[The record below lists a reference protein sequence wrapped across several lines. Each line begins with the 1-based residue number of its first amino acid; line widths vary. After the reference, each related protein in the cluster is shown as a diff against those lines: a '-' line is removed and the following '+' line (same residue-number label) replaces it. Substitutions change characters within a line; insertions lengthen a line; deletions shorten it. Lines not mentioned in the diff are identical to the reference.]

1 MVVMYH
7 GLVETYVICVAFV
20 NLGSAVTGAV
30 LVPFALHTLGLSPFG
45 LGLALAAAGVGGL
58 LGSLAAVRLG
68 RRFGTGR
75 VVIACHAAPALAWAI
90 AALSTDSPAGWL
102 LFGVGQFVLGLSMG
116 AENANSM
123 GYRQTVTP
131 DRLQGRMNATMRS
144 INRAMIVIGAPVGG
158 LVGDRIGYSNTLWIA
173 ALGFLAAATTLGLS
187 RYRGARLDDVYVNP
201 V

>member
-1 MVVMYH
+1 M
-7 GLVETYVICVAFV
+7 
-20 NLGSAVTGAV
+20 
-30 LVPFALHTLGLSPFG
+30 
-45 LGLALAAAGVGGL
+45 
-58 LGSLAAVRLG
+58 
-68 RRFGTGR
+68 
-75 VVIACHAAPALAWAI
+75 